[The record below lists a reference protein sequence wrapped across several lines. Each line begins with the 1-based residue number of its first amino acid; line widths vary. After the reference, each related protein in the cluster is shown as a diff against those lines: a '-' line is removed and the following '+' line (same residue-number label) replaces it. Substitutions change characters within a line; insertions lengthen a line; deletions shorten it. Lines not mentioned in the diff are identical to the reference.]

1 MTLMLEMRSSCES
14 CQCSLAADA
23 EAYICSYECTFCVD
37 CCTIHASRCP
47 NCQGELVKRPRRQEA
62 SNESG

>member
-1 MTLMLEMRSSCES
+1 MLEMKTECEH
-14 CQCSLAADA
+14 CQDA
-23 EAYICSYECTFCVD
+23 LIEQGEVYICSYECTFCVD